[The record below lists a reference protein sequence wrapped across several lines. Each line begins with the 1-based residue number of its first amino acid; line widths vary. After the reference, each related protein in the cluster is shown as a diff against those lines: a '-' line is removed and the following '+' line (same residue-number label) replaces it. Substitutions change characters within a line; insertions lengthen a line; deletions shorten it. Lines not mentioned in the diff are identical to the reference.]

1 MAKLIQYGAFF
12 IMIVLMCLCIEAR
25 AQKNYKLVVI
35 PVDNAGAVNAL
46 KLKTDFPTIPAC
58 LQYVRQ
64 LPGMLMA
71 EGYISASIDSLH
83 QDSSSVQMQL
93 FLGEKYIWNDVR
105 VDEKDWYL
113 LNQLGFNKATF
124 HNKPFDGAKVSQLYN
139 LLLDY
144 FANNGYPFAKAGL
157 DSVALNGGSI
167 NAHLNID
174 KGFLYH
180 IDTINIASSIRL
192 SRNFIY
198 RYLEIKP
205 HDIYQQSKLDKI
217 NQRITELPYVEQLE
231 PWSITMLNTGSDV
244 NLYLQPRK
252 SNQLNVLVG
261 FLPANADL
269 GGKLLLTGDATLDL
283 RNPFGNGETI
293 AVNWQ
298 QLQPSA
304 PRLDLLFQ
312 RPYIFNSP
320 FGFNFKFDLYKKDSS
335 YININ
340 SQFGVQYILSAKQS
354 GSVFIQLQSTKVLNI
369 DTGAVIL
376 TKQLPSII
384 DGSSVS
390 LALQYDFNNT
400 NYRFNPRSGNELE
413 LITSFGNK
421 KIKENSSILAIKDTT
436 FNYAQ
441 LYDSIKQN
449 SYQFRVRIT
458 AAHYFPLGKQST
470 FKTAINAG
478 WYQSANYFDNDLFQ
492 IGGNKLLR
500 GFDEESIYTNQ
511 FAIGTA
517 EYHYLL
523 GQNSYLFVFT
533 DAGWAKYQSLSM
545 DYSHTYLGLGIGLA
559 FETKTGVFNISF
571 AEGARND
578 LGFDFRQLKIHL
590 GFVSVF

>member
-304 PRLDLLFQ
+304 PRLDLLFHKT
-312 RPYIFNSP
+312 IF
-320 FGFNFKFDLYKKDSS
+320 
-335 YININ
+335 
-340 SQFGVQYILSAKQS
+340 
-354 GSVFIQLQSTKVLNI
+354 
-369 DTGAVIL
+369 
-376 TKQLPSII
+376 
-384 DGSSVS
+384 
-390 LALQYDFNNT
+390 
-400 NYRFNPRSGNELE
+400 
-413 LITSFGNK
+413 
-421 KIKENSSILAIKDTT
+421 
-436 FNYAQ
+436 
-441 LYDSIKQN
+441 
-449 SYQFRVRIT
+449 
-458 AAHYFPLGKQST
+458 
-470 FKTAINAG
+470 
-478 WYQSANYFDNDLFQ
+478 
-492 IGGNKLLR
+492 
-500 GFDEESIYTNQ
+500 
-511 FAIGTA
+511 
-517 EYHYLL
+517 
-523 GQNSYLFVFT
+523 
-533 DAGWAKYQSLSM
+533 
-545 DYSHTYLGLGIGLA
+545 
-559 FETKTGVFNISF
+559 
-571 AEGARND
+571 
-578 LGFDFRQLKIHL
+578 
-590 GFVSVF
+590 

>member
-1 MAKLIQYGAFF
+1 
-12 IMIVLMCLCIEAR
+12 MIVLMCLCIEAR